1 MARILQTLANLW
13 ITMLTSNAPF
23 SAATAHVA
31 SAFMQRVS
39 RSVGR

>member
-1 MARILQTLANLW
+1 MARILQKLGNLW

-23 SAATAHVA
+23 TAATAHVA
-31 SAFMQRVS
+31 AVFMRRVS